1 MEQTSLTERII
12 SVILAKLEREDDP
25 EKVARWIELL
35 ERVTSGQIKR
45 YEEEKSQ
52 VSTRG
57 QIQEGR

>member
-12 SVILAKLEREDDP
+12 SFILAKLEREDDP

-45 YEEEKSQ
+45 YEEEKPQ

-57 QIQEGR
+57 RIQEGR